1 MMDAT
6 CDFINDT
13 VPETSGTYRCEVSA
27 EETFETD
34 FREMNITISSTFFF
48 FSFFFYQE
56 REREKNKFL
65 TKDAKT

>member
-1 MMDAT
+1 MDAT

-34 FREMNITISSTFFF
+34 FREMNITISGTFF
-48 FSFFFYQE
+48 FSFILFFLP
-56 REREKNKFL
+56 REKEKNKFL